1 MTKFTKEGFDY
12 HGGYV
17 TYQGRFVARFKYGA
31 VSSARPFMTF
41 LIKNYTVEEYF
52 SKLETVNPANSL
64 GNRFAPLEIVEEK
77 GFILSHIKAWL
88 RNGTLQTWKGQ
99 TAAQLGLI

>member
-1 MTKFTKEGFDY
+1 MTKFTKEGFNY

-52 SKLETVNPANSL
+52 ALRETPNPDNCL
-64 GNRFAPLEIVEEK
+64 GNVYAPLEIVEQK
-77 GFILSHIKAWL
+77 GFILSHIKKWL
-88 RNGTLQTWKGQ
+88 KEGTLKTWKGQ